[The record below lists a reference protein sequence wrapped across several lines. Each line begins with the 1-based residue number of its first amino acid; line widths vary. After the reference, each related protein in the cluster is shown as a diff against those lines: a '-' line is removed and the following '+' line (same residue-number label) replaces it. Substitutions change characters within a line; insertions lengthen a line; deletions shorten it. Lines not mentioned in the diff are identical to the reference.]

1 MCQSE
6 HGFGGCCQDE
16 GELFF
21 AGVPVIGQEVAN
33 VEVEMYH
40 EEQIKKT
47 HFSHFKG
54 KWVVLFFYPADFTF
68 VCPTELQDLA
78 RKYDEFKK
86 LNTEILS
93 VSTDTVFAHKAWH
106 DHSEA
111 IKEVQYPM
119 IADPTG
125 NLTREF
131 GVYIEDEGIARRGTF
146 IIDPD
151 GVLQAY
157 EVHANN
163 IGRSADELLRKIEAA
178 QFVREHGGEVCP
190 ANWKPGEKTLTP
202 GLDLVGKI

>member
-1 MCQSE
+1 MCKSCE
-6 HGFGGCCQDE
+6 CCAGDFVGFS
-16 GELFF
+16 
-21 AGVPVIGQEVAN
+21 GVPVIGKEILDA
-33 VEVEMYH
+33 EIEMYH
-40 EEQIKKT
+40 EDQINKV
-47 HFSHFKG
+47 HFSQYRG

-68 VCPTELQDLA
+68 VCPTELQELQEH
-78 RKYDEFKK
+78 YVEFQKM
-86 LNTEILS
+86 NTEVFG

-106 DHSEA
+106 DHSPA
-111 IKEVQYPM
+111 IKSVGYPM

-131 GVYIEDEGIARRGTF
+131 GVYIEEEGIARRGTF
-146 IIDPD
+146 IIDPE

-163 IGRSADELLRKIEAA
+163 IGRSATELLRKLEAA

-190 ANWKPGEKTLTP
+190 ASWKPGAKTLTP